1 MKVCYCDESGTGEEP
16 IAVMVG
22 NTSDSKKPLK
32 WGFFIPQIGLS
43 ELCQKKTGFF
53 EFFYFEETRK
63 TLVKIGGRGG
73 I

>member
-1 MKVCYCDESGTGEEP
+1 MERQVLVTETNRMTNPHS
-16 IAVMVG
+16 
-22 NTSDSKKPLK
+22 TSDSRKPIK

-53 EFFYFEETRK
+53 ELFHFEGTLK
-63 TLVKIGGRGG
+63 TVVKLGGRGG

>member
-1 MKVCYCDESGTGEEP
+1 MEGQVLVTETNRMTNPQK
-16 IAVMVG
+16 
-22 NTSDSKKPLK
+22 TSDSRKPLK

-53 EFFYFEETRK
+53 EFFYFGKTHK

>member
-1 MKVCYCDESGTGEEP
+1 MERQVLVTEANPMTNP
-16 IAVMVG
+16 Q
-22 NTSDSKKPLK
+22 NTNDSRKPLK

-43 ELCQKKTGFF
+43 ELCQKKARFS